1 MPKKGS
7 AAGGREKHA
16 GRRRR
21 HDEKQKRRRPTVEPV
36 EVFLT
41 EPGEGRPDFE
51 PGVLEYLPPDAPLPQ
66 VGDILLLPR
75 ASTGD
80 EADAYAWGG
89 AVSPFRVVERE
100 HLYHRDA
107 AGTAGVRVPEPAR
120 YLKTLLLVRRVPSD
134 EYYADPGQAVMPVLD
149 TAPASGA

>member
-7 AAGGREKHA
+7 AAAGRKQSDS

-21 HDEKQKRRRPTVEPV
+21 GDEKRSRPTSEPV
-36 EVFLT
+36 EIFLA

-66 VGDILLLPR
+66 VGDIVLLPR

-80 EADAYAWGG
+80 GKAAAYAWGG
-89 AVSPFRVVERE
+89 TLSPFRVVERE

-107 AGTAGVRVPEPAR
+107 AGTTDSRKPAPAR
-120 YLKTLLLVRRVPSD
+120 YLKTLLLVRRVPEE
-134 EYYADPGQAVMPVLD
+134 EYHADPGQAVIPAVD
-149 TAPASGA
+149 TRRP